1 MKFRASLKSFA
12 TNESFNKEAH
22 IQHGVSRPEL
32 MRLHTSGPLS
42 ILLKTEQVQ
51 VS

>member
-12 TNESFNKEAH
+12 TIESFNKEAH